1 MIKHSWCVVLT
12 TARSQEPHTRT
23 RKLAEPALVLRYS
36 QGMTHIT
43 SDGTEREKRQREIR
57 TLKALARRGARN
69 RFEGMALRTL
79 RKRYPRIANSCL
91 SDQPPPPSTPPSK

>member
-23 RKLAEPALVLRYS
+23 RRLAEPALVLRYS

-57 TLKALARRGARN
+57 TLKALARRGPKN
-69 RFEGMALRTL
+69 RWQGMVLRALKNRH
-79 RKRYPRIANSCL
+79 
-91 SDQPPPPSTPPSK
+91 PSTADTLFPR

>member
-1 MIKHSWCVVLT
+1 MT
-12 TARSQEPHTRT
+12 TRARSQEPHTRT

-36 QGMTHIT
+36 QGMTHT
-43 SDGTEREKRQREIR
+43 SDDTQREKRQREIR

-79 RKRYPRIANSCL
+79 RKRYPGIANSCL